1 MANVSI
7 TEKGIDKAILSLKYK
22 ENSLK
27 KKFILAIRQYYTSE
41 DALFRLKS
49 IDTDELIKIIWDTGD
64 DIAKIKSKRRNF
76 YSIRSSINSD
86 LENLST
92 ETQNPDKITITA
104 ENIFDMSEEAKNS
117 LLNSFS
123 EVARN
128 GNLDLS
134 QISDVLKT
142 ITDMI
147 SKIEIDPNSENLKF
161 TDTLD
166 QIKNKLLSI
175 SDSVLPEKTE
185 LEDVDED
192 TEIVD
197 VEDGELEEVDD
208 DTEIVDVEDGEL
220 EEVDDDTEIVDVE
233 DGELEEVDEDTEIVD
248 VEDEEV
254 EEVDED
260 TEIVDVEDGELE
272 EVDEDTEIVDV
283 EDGELEEVDEDTEIV
298 DVEDGELEEVD
309 EDTEIVDVED
319 EEVEEVDE
327 DTEIVDVED
336 GELEEVDEDTEIVDV
351 EDGELEEV
359 DEDTEIVDVEDG
371 ELEEVDEDTEIV
383 DIEDGELEEVDEDTE
398 IVDVEDGEL
407 EEVDEDTEIVDVEDG
422 EVEEVDE
429 DTEIVDVEDGELEEV
444 DEDTEIVDVE
454 DGELEEV
461 DEDTEI
467 VDVEDGELE
476 EVDEDTEIVDVEDGE
491 LEEVDED
498 TEIVDVEDEEV
509 EEIDDDTEI
518 VDDEEIDEVEND
530 EFEEIDDGE
539 TEVVEDEEIE
549 EVEDLE
555 EIDDDEEV
563 FEEIQDITDQ
573 DDIFEEIEIDDS
585 QEILM
590 DDQEL
595 EEFREFQKNKELA
608 RQFDNL
614 LADADK
620 KYNTYVVVPAGIYTV
635 GSIRNTKNK
644 LELQQ
649 IEMQKL
655 YIAKYPVTNSLFEI
669 FIQETGYITT
679 AEKKGYGT
687 VFYGRFKKEKNIS
700 KWKQGIESADVKN
713 ACWYQPEGQGSSLH
727 NKRNHPVVQVSV
739 DDAWAFASWIGRRL
753 PTETEWEAAA
763 RTDMGFKYPW
773 GNQWEEHSC
782 NIEKSSISDTT
793 PVDRY
798 ERLSNIF
805 NITDMLGNVMEWTSD
820 IIANPFIP
828 DNKQKFH
835 VAKGCGWTSRDNIS
849 IGERHLFK
857 AQYTS
862 NTVGFRCVSEF
873 F

>member
-7 TEKGIDKAILSLKYK
+7 TEKGIDQAILSLKYK
-22 ENSLK
+22 DNSLK
-27 KKFILAIRQYYTSE
+27 KKFILAIRQYYESE
-41 DALFRLKS
+41 EALFRLKS
-49 IDTDELIKIIWDTGD
+49 IDTGELIKIIWDTGD
-64 DIAKIKSKRRNF
+64 DTEKIKSKRRNF
-76 YSIRSSINSD
+76 YSIRSSIISD

-92 ETQNPDKITITA
+92 ETENPDKITITA
-104 ENIFDMSEEAKNS
+104 ENIFDMSEEAKSS

-147 SKIEIDPNSENLKF
+147 SKIETEAGAENVKF
-161 TDTLD
+161 TDTLE

-175 SDSVLPEKTE
+175 SDAVLPEE
-185 LEDVDED
+185 PEVE
-192 TEIVD
+192 EI
-197 VEDGELEEVDD
+197 DD
-208 DTEIVDVEDGEL
+208 DTEIVDVED
-220 EEVDDDTEIVDVE
+220 
-233 DGELEEVDEDTEIVD
+233 
-248 VEDEEV
+248 
-254 EEVDED
+254 
-260 TEIVDVEDGELE
+260 
-272 EVDEDTEIVDV
+272 
-283 EDGELEEVDEDTEIV
+283 
-298 DVEDGELEEVD
+298 
-309 EDTEIVDVED
+309 
-319 EEVEEVDE
+319 
-327 DTEIVDVED
+327 
-336 GELEEVDEDTEIVDV
+336 
-351 EDGELEEV
+351 
-359 DEDTEIVDVEDG
+359 
-371 ELEEVDEDTEIV
+371 
-383 DIEDGELEEVDEDTE
+383 
-398 IVDVEDGEL
+398 

-429 DTEIVDVEDGELEEV
+429 DTEIVDVEDEEVEEVDDDTEIVDVEDDELEEV
-444 DEDTEIVDVE
+444 DEDTEIVDVEDDELEEVDEDTEIVDVEDDELEEVDDETEIVDVEDDELEEVDENTEIVDVE

-467 VDVEDGELE
+467 VDVEDDELEEVDDETEIVDVEDDELE

-491 LEEVDED
+491 VEEVDDDTEIVDVEDGEVEEVDED
-498 TEIVDVEDEEV
+498 TEIVDN
-509 EEIDDDTEI
+509 
-518 VDDEEIDEVEND
+518 EEIDEVEND

-539 TEVVEDEEIE
+539 TEVVEDEEID

-555 EIDDDEEV
+555 EIGDDEEV
-563 FEEIQDITDQ
+563 FEEVGDITDQ
-573 DDIFEEIEIDDS
+573 DDIFEEVEIDDS

-608 RQFDNL
+608 RQFDNF

-620 KYNTYVVVPAGIYTV
+620 KYNIYVVVPAGIYTV

-687 VFYGRFKKEKNIS
+687 VFYGRFKRDKNIS
-700 KWKQGIESADVKN
+700 KWRQGIESADVKN
-713 ACWYQPEGQGSSLH
+713 SCWYQPEGEGSSLH

-773 GNQWEEHSC
+773 GNQWEENSC

-798 ERLSNIF
+798 ESYKNIF
-805 NITDMLGNVMEWTSD
+805 NITDMVGNVMEWTSD
-820 IIANPFIP
+820 IIANPFIS

-835 VAKGCGWTSRDNIS
+835 VAKGCGWTSRNNIS

-857 AQYTS
+857 PQYTS